1 MTDILTFFCADSEN
15 RYSYSCEVVLFSSPV
30 VVVVLLLFI
39 VPKSGMACVPG
50 AAVLICS

>member
-50 AAVLICS
+50 TAVLICS